1 MPQNYKVLGQI
12 YPTANTLTNVY
23 VTGASTQAVIN
34 SLYVCNQDTSLAN
47 VSVIVRP
54 INEALANKHFVLRN
68 ESVGAAS
75 TYILNL
81 GITIG
86 ENTIIASNTTYA
98 VPELKT
104 ANTSLSAF
112 GIEIT

>member
-1 MPQNYKVLGQI
+1 MPQTYKILGQA
-12 YPTANTLTNVY
+12 YPSKNTLSNLY

-34 SLYVCNQDTSLAN
+34 SLYICNQDTASAN
-47 VSVIVRP
+47 VDIIVRP
-54 INEALANKHFVLRN
+54 INEALANKHYMLRN
-68 ESVGAAS
+68 ETIAAAS

-86 ENTIIASNTTYA
+86 ANTIIAANTIYA
-98 VPELKT
+98 LGELKV
-104 ANTSLSAF
+104 ANTSYSAF